1 MSSHLVEIDG
11 KYPWGVSPLG
21 FGTITLTW
29 KIFVLIWWL
38 FSSLAGYGNFTI
50 SLIVAFIPEGG
61 LALYEFHRNNK
72 YGWIITPVN
81 NTMHTARLI
90 EESKP
95 LYRTIFGYNKIV
107 RAPIFYLDNWK
118 NGAYLLTF
126 EPHGCPNANVD
137 LLPILQREL
146 LGYEVIPTGSIA
158 RRYIIRKRRNR
169 GKVLIDEDFN

>member
-1 MSSHLVEIDG
+1 MSSHLIEIDG

-21 FGTITLTW
+21 FGAITLTW
-29 KIFVLIWWL
+29 KILVLIWWL
-38 FSSLAGYGNFTI
+38 FSSLFGHG
-50 SLIVAFIPEGG
+50 SLMLSLLIAVIPEAG

-90 EESKP
+90 QESKP
-95 LYRTIFGYNKIV
+95 LYRAIFGYNKIA
-107 RAPIFYLDNWK
+107 RAPLFYLDNWK
-118 NGAYLLTF
+118 NGDYLLTF

-146 LGYEVIPTGSIA
+146 LEYEVIPTGSIA
-158 RRYIIRKRRNR
+158 KQYIIRKRRNR
-169 GKVLIDEDFN
+169 GRVIMSEDFD